1 MLTNKPNCKIITC
14 SQIKTMK
21 TKIKCKSQIAFNDMQ
36 QGFSYDDIIKPKI
49 MYHMYIMSWHG
60 FMACI
65 RKQNQ
70 QPYEKT

>member
-1 MLTNKPNCKIITC
+1 
-14 SQIKTMK
+14 
-21 TKIKCKSQIAFNDMQ
+21 
-36 QGFSYDDIIKPKI
+36 

-70 QPYEKT
+70 QPYEKKKNKHVNKKQKRMTIPEQEKK